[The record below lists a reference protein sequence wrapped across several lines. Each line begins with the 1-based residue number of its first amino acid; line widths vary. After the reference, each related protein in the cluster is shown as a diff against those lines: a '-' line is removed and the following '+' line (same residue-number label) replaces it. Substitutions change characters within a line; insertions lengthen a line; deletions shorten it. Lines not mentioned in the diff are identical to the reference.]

1 MAGGALR
8 IEHPRF
14 EVRRKLGEGGSGFVV
29 AAYDRV
35 RGTEVA
41 LKTFRRPGARSLLR
55 LKQEFRALADVAH
68 PRLLTL
74 YDLFV
79 EGEECFF
86 SMELVDGVDLVS
98 FVRGESGASSASS
111 TQTFASGVI
120 ESRSRERPRPSAT
133 FDEARLRAVL
143 AELIEGVRALHASG
157 KVHRDLKPSNVLVR
171 RDGRVVILDYGLVIS
186 LAPEERGFEGTAAY
200 AAPEQATGDVGPAA
214 DWYAIG
220 VILFEAIT
228 GVLPFEGSPLQI
240 LVDKRQRE
248 APRIDEL
255 VTGAPPDLV
264 ELCARLLRR
273 EPGERGLS
281 AASADAGAVI
291 GRDREIARLEALL
304 ARCEH
309 EGRVVV
315 VEGPSGI
322 GKTTL
327 VRAFLDRARARGAVV
342 LETRCNPREVIPYNA
357 FDGAIDDLARVL
369 AARGIVVEAPALRR
383 IFPVLGEPGAVD
395 DLDADAV
402 RRHAFAALR
411 AVLER
416 LGPPLVFFLD
426 DFHWADRDSQALLAA
441 IVGVPALFIL
451 SQREI
456 ARTLPWSSE
465 TLAVPPLDAEASR
478 ALLSDV
484 SALERDDLVR
494 IAGGHPLFLRELA
507 RRPGASDL
515 DEMLRA
521 RVAALSPELRRLVE
535 LVSIAVSPLPSHI
548 LSIAARSDSAQ
559 TERAIESLRVDRLLR
574 VSDRGVEPFHD
585 RVREAI
591 AATLGDARELHADL
605 VRALRDR
612 DDPHAL
618 AHHLAGSGDR
628 EAAIDAALLAA
639 RRAEDAL
646 AFDRAAV
653 SLRDALAL
661 GAADDSLRFRL
672 ADALVSAH
680 RGVEAAD
687 VYLQINGEGR
697 SRAHARAAEL
707 LLAGGEMER
716 GRAILGAMLEE
727 AGEALPR
734 TQIDA
739 FAALVV
745 ERARLA
751 LRGST
756 PTRRAT
762 IDPEAAARA
771 DLFRGVAQGLGM
783 ADNLRAAVFNA
794 RSLRAALELGDPAR
808 AGVALAVESIF
819 RGSVDARRPRELLP
833 LARALAEES
842 GDNTALAWTTGAEA
856 VLDALA
862 LENPDVLSPLARAEA
877 FFQERTRGN
886 QWALDSLKLVR
897 ALTLLLVGDLQT
909 LRETLPEDIADARRR
924 NDRYLETTMTRG
936 SVMIW
941 LCDGELAH
949 AQRALGETLWT
960 SWQDGFHIQHWLELE
975 GYAEI
980 DLYEGRGHA
989 TLDRHSAQFR
999 ALRRSLVGRLQRPRI
1014 LARTTR
1020 GKLLLA
1026 RAAHGTS
1033 RTSSLLECAWLASRL
1048 DAEGLGYARAR
1059 AALLRAGIA
1068 ALRGEHAA
1076 LRSALGDAVT
1086 IADRYG
1092 LALTA
1097 AVARMRLG
1105 DDAGRAWM
1113 ARARVREPERICDV
1127 EAPFTLR

>member
-14 EVRRKLGEGGSGFVV
+14 EVRKKLGEGGGGVVV
-29 AAYDRV
+29 AAHDRV
-35 RGTEVA
+35 RGIEVA
-41 LKTFRRPGARSLLR
+41 LKTFRRPGASSLLR
-55 LKQEFRALADVAH
+55 LKREFRALADVAH

-79 EGEECFF
+79 DGDECFF
-86 SMELVDGVDLVS
+86 SMELIDGVDFVS
-98 FVRGESGASSASS
+98 FVRPLSPPAAETTETFVSGVMESSAR
-111 TQTFASGVI
+111 A
-120 ESRSRERPRPSAT
+120 RPRPSAS
-133 FDEARLRAVL
+133 FDEARLRASL
-143 AELIEGVRALHASG
+143 AELIEGVRALHAHG
-157 KVHRDLKPSNVLVR
+157 KLHRDLKPSNVLVR
-171 RDGRVVILDYGLVIS
+171 GDGRVVILDYGLV
-186 LAPEERGFEGTAAY
+186 APHAVSERGFEGTAAY
-200 AAPEQATGDVGPAA
+200 AAPEQATGEVSPAV

-220 VILFEAIT
+220 VMLFEAIT

-255 VTGAPPDLV
+255 VDGAPQDLV
-264 ELCARLLRR
+264 DLCARLLRR
-273 EPGERGLS
+273 DPRERGLDEVS
-281 AASADAGAVI
+281 TETGAML
-291 GRDREIARLEALL
+291 GRERELARLEAAL
-304 ARCEH
+304 ARCDR
-309 EGRVVV
+309 EGRIVV

-327 VRAFLDRARARGAVV
+327 VRAFLDRARAHGAVV

-369 AARGIVVEAPALRR
+369 SARGVAVEDPALRR
-383 IFPVLGEPGAVD
+383 IFPVLGEPGPLD
-395 DLDADAV
+395 DVDADAV
-402 RRHAFAALR
+402 RRHAFVALR
-411 AVLER
+411 SLLER

-426 DFHWADRDSQALLAA
+426 DFQWADRDSHALLAA
-441 IVGVPALFIL
+441 IASVPALFVL
-451 SQREI
+451 TQRDG
-456 ARTLPWSSE
+456 ARAVPRASE
-465 TLAVPPLDAEASR
+465 TIVVPPLDATAARAMLSLVDEA
-478 ALLSDV
+478 
-484 SALERDDLVR
+484 ERDELAR

-507 RRPGASDL
+507 RRPGARDL
-515 DEMLRA
+515 DEVLRH
-521 RVAALSPELRRLVE
+521 RVAALSPERRTLVE
-535 LVSIAVSPLPSHI
+535 LLAIAVSPMPPHQLAV
-548 LSIAARSDSAQ
+548 AAGIDVAAA
-559 TERAIESLRVDRLLR
+559 ERAIEALRVDHLVR
-574 VSDRGVEPFHD
+574 VNDRGVEPFHD
-585 RVREAI
+585 RVRESV
-591 AATLGDARELHADL
+591 AATLGDARALHESL

-618 AHHLAGSGDR
+618 AHHLAASGDR
-628 EAAIDAALLAA
+628 AAAVEAALLAA

-646 AFDRAAV
+646 AFERAAV

-661 GAADDSLRFRL
+661 GANDDALRFRL

-687 VYLQINGEGR
+687 VYLTIEGPG
-697 SRAHARAAEL
+697 RARARARAAEL
-707 LLAGGEMER
+707 LLAGGEIER
-716 GRAILGAMLEE
+716 GRAILSALLED
-727 AGEALPR
+727 AGEPLPR
-734 TQIDA
+734 TLWDA
-739 FAALVV
+739 FAALAL

-751 LRGST
+751 VRGLV
-756 PTRRAT
+756 PRRVKS
-762 IDPEAAARA
+762 IDPRAADRA

-783 ADNLRAAVFNA
+783 ADNLRAAVYNA
-794 RSLRAALELGDPAR
+794 RSLRAALDLGEPAR

-819 RGSVDARRPRELLP
+819 RGSVDARRPRDLLP
-833 LARALAEES
+833 LARALVEES
-842 GDNTALAWTTGAEA
+842 GDNTTRAWIAGADA

-862 LENPDVLSPLARAEA
+862 LERPNVLEPLERAEA

-897 ALTLLLVGDLQT
+897 ALTLLLLGELQT

-936 SVMIW
+936 SVMMW

-949 AQRALGETLWT
+949 AQRALSETLWT

-975 GYAEI
+975 GYAQI
-980 DLYEGRGHA
+980 DLYEGRGHT

-999 ALRRSLVGRLQRPRI
+999 ALRRSLIVRLQRPRI

-1026 RAAHGTS
+1026 RAAHGTAK
-1033 RTSSLLECAWLASRL
+1033 TSSLLECAWLASRL
-1048 DAEGLGYARAR
+1048 EAEGLGYARAR

-1068 ALRGEHAA
+1068 AVRGDREGARAA
-1076 LRSALGDAVT
+1076 LHHAITV
-1086 IADRYG
+1086 ADRFG
-1092 LALTA
+1092 LALTG

-1113 ARARVREPERICDV
+1113 TRARVREPERVCDV